1 MAANPGVGYRHAG
14 EGPSRKGLPA
24 PSPAKL
30 PAFKARYPIYQTVSN
45 MQKIATPAEAT
56 STVRSAQQAGRTVV
70 LCHGCFDIVHP
81 GHIRHL
87 QHAARLGDCLVVSIT
102 GDAMVDKGTGRPLI
116 PQELRAES
124 LAALDCV
131 SLVVINQE
139 PTALELLHML
149 RPDVY
154 VKGREYEGNRD
165 PRFQAEKE
173 VVEQYGGRVVFT
185 SGDVVFSSS
194 ALIAALETA
203 ANPFQM
209 RLRQLFGDEQLQP
222 EAIERVIKSFHGL
235 RVLVVGETIA
245 DTYVMCDR
253 PDVAS
258 EGPVMTLRPIEYR
271 RFDGGAAIIAR
282 HLAAMGARPTL
293 LTALPRSPKA
303 EAMRQ
308 RLTLEGIEVFWVDVE
323 RPIIEKQRFLVGATK
338 VMKLDVGE
346 PITLDAAGRRR
357 LARMAVEAAER
368 CDAAI
373 IADYGQGLLTSATLS
388 SLCRGLRPRVNL
400 LVGDVSG
407 RRSDLLAMSEMDL
420 LCPSEV
426 ELRDAL
432 HNYDEGLSAVAWHM
446 LHETRSKAAL
456 VTLGDQGLIAFDQG
470 PAEAAEPADWSSRL
484 RAEHVPAL
492 AAHAVDPL
500 GCGDSML
507 AAATLTLAAGGTLLL
522 ASVLGSIA
530 AAAQGTKVGNT
541 VIGAAELRRGL
552 QRLRQAQLTW
562 DAEPPSLIVAASHD
576 QLSVANA

>member
-1 MAANPGVGYRHAG
+1 METQEKIVG
-14 EGPSRKGLPA
+14 L
-24 PSPAKL
+24 
-30 PAFKARYPIYQTVSN
+30 
-45 MQKIATPAEAT
+45 AEAQAV
-56 STVRSAQQAGRTVV
+56 VRAAQEQGRTVV

-102 GDAMVDKGTGRPLI
+102 GDSMVDKGTGRPLI

-131 SLVVINQE
+131 SLVVVSQE
-139 PTALELLHML
+139 ATAQDLLQLL

-173 VVEQYGGRVVFT
+173 VVERYGGRVVFT

-194 ALIAALETA
+194 ALIAALETT
-203 ANPFQM
+203 ANPFQS
-209 RLRQLFGDEQLQP
+209 RLRQLLGHEHLQP
-222 EAIERVIKSFHGL
+222 EAIERVIESFHNL
-235 RVLVVGETIA
+235 PVLVVGETII

-258 EGPVMTLRPIEYR
+258 EGPVMTLRPLEYR
-271 RFDGGAAIIAR
+271 RFDGGAAIVAR

-293 LTALPRSPKA
+293 LTALPRAPA
-303 EAMRQ
+303 TEALRQ
-308 RLTLEGIEVFWVDVE
+308 RLALEGIETLWMDVE
-323 RPIIEKQRFLVGATK
+323 RPLVEKQRFLVGTSK
-338 VMKLDVGE
+338 VMKLDLGE
-346 PITLDAAGRRR
+346 PITLDAAGRQR
-357 LARMAVEAAER
+357 LADMAGEAAER
-368 CDAAI
+368 CCAAI
-373 IADYGQGLLTSATLS
+373 IADYGLGLLTSATLAA
-388 SLCRGLRPRVNL
+388 LCRCLRPRVDL

-407 RRSDLLAMSEMDL
+407 RRSDLMAMSEMDL

-432 HNYDEGLSAVAWHM
+432 HNYDDGLSAVAWRM
-446 LHETRSKAAL
+446 LHETRSRAAL
-456 VTLGDQGLIAFDQG
+456 VTLGDQGLIAFDGG
-470 PAEAAEPADWSSRL
+470 PAGVGEMDDWSSRM

-500 GCGDSML
+500 GCGDATL

-522 ASVLGSIA
+522 GGVLGSIA

-541 VIGAAELRRGL
+541 VIGAAELRRGV

-562 DAEPPSLIVAASHD
+562 DAEPPSLIVTASRD

>member
-1 MAANPGVGYRHAG
+1 VETQEKIVGLVEAKAVVRAAQ
-14 EGPSRKGLPA
+14 E
-24 PSPAKL
+24 
-30 PAFKARYPIYQTVSN
+30 Q
-45 MQKIATPAEAT
+45 
-56 STVRSAQQAGRTVV
+56 GRTVV

-102 GDAMVDKGTGRPLI
+102 GDSMVDKGTGRPLI

-131 SLVVINQE
+131 SLVVVSQE
-139 PTALELLHML
+139 PMALELLGLL

-165 PRFQAEKE
+165 PRFQAERE
-173 VVEQYGGRVVFT
+173 VVERYGGRVVFT

-203 ANPFQM
+203 ADPFQT
-209 RLRQLFGDEQLQP
+209 RLRQLLGDEHLQP
-222 EAIERVIKSFHGL
+222 EAIERVVRAFRNLPI
-235 RVLVVGETIA
+235 LVVGETII

-258 EGPVMTLRPIEYR
+258 EGPVMTLRPLEYR

-293 LTALPRSPKA
+293 LTALPRTPTT
-303 EAMRQ
+303 EALRQ
-308 RLTLEGIEVFWVDVE
+308 RLTLEGIDTIWVEVD
-323 RPIIEKQRFLVGATK
+323 RPLVEKQRFLVGTSK
-338 VMKLDVGE
+338 VMKVDQGE

-357 LARMAVEAAER
+357 LADMADEAADR
-368 CDAAI
+368 CAAAI
-373 IADYGQGLLTSATLS
+373 IADYGLGLLTSEALRA
-388 SLCRGLRPRVNL
+388 LCRRLRPRVEL

-407 RRSDLLAMSEMDL
+407 RRSDLMAMSDMDL
-420 LCPSEV
+420 LSPSEV

-432 HNYDEGLSAVAWHM
+432 HNYDEGLSAVAWRL
-446 LHETRSKAAL
+446 LHKTRSKAAL
-456 VTLGDQGLIAFDQG
+456 VTLGDQGLIAFDGG
-470 PAEAAEPADWSSRL
+470 PVGATEPDHWTSRL

-500 GCGDSML
+500 GCGDAML

-522 ASVLGSIA
+522 AGVLGSVA
-530 AAAQGTKVGNT
+530 AAAQGRKVGNT
-541 VIGAAELRRGL
+541 VIGAADLRRGV

-562 DAEPPSLIVAASHD
+562 DAEPPSLIVTASRD